1 MRTLV
6 PLCKKPFTY
15 GRYGPRFVNGRF
27 TSYKAWLLVKVE
39 FMTWRSPI
47 TGFLGNRILMH
58 FEGIRFVAIIL
69 SRYHQLV
76 VGRGANIRICI
87 QYTEL
92 LWSQQVLFTTP
103 VKRFLAILP
112 APPWMG
118 SRTKDQLQCHCDV
131 GISKVAGGPVLL
143 RFCGDILGAIH
154 VLVWNCRVNSSYW
167 T

>member
-1 MRTLV
+1 
-6 PLCKKPFTY
+6 
-15 GRYGPRFVNGRF
+15 
-27 TSYKAWLLVKVE
+27 
-39 FMTWRSPI
+39 MTWRSPI

-58 FEGIRFVAIIL
+58 FEGMRFVAIVL

-103 VKRFLAILP
+103 VKICPLL
-112 APPWMG
+112 
-118 SRTKDQLQCHCDV
+118 SYRTKDQLQCHCDV
-131 GISKVAGGPVLL
+131 GISKVAGGNTTSQ
-143 RFCGDILGAIH
+143 FSYDFAGDILGVIH
-154 VLVWNCRVNSSYW
+154 ILVWNCRVNSSYDIVQYMK